1 MFNRASRPL
10 LLLLGL
16 SLCWGSAAWAQNPA
30 THLPY
35 VVRPGDTLLNIMAR
49 YLHPTV
55 SVRQLQSLNRLRNAD
70 IIGVGQTLLLPRD
83 AVRTTFAQARVS
95 QVRCNQPIS
104 VRGNRL
110 EPGVVLQENDRIQV
124 PAGCS
129 VAMVL
134 DDGSVLTVPSGGEL
148 EFQRLRSNPLEA
160 TPDVRAL
167 IRGGRVQVSVN
178 EAMGRTAPFEIST
191 PKVVMG
197 VRGTEFRTAFEPLE
211 EQSLVEV
218 LQGQVAAGQSTR
230 NLPAGRGQGFGRT
243 GGQPEI
249 DEALLPPPVPRF
261 VSTAG
266 PQWQLSV
273 RTSSQTQMLLSRS
286 SDNATFAELPA
297 ANALYSSALPI
308 AAPGAI
314 ASFYEWVAVSA
325 NGLQGMPGRYG
336 ICPAANTGCNVVFV
350 SPLLT
355 SQVQRFRLQRLG
367 ADYDESV
374 DLSGGAFYD
383 AATVVMAGLRAGRYK
398 WQFSVPNTAAGAGLV
413 QQSGEFVLLEAPTTR

>member
-1 MFNRASRPL
+1 MFNKVARPL
-10 LLLLGL
+10 LVCLGL
-16 SLCWGSAAWAQNPA
+16 GLCWGTASWAQNPA
-30 THLPY
+30 AHLPY
-35 VVRPGDTLLNIMAR
+35 QVRPGDTLLNIMTR

-55 SVRQLQSLNRLRNAD
+55 SVRQLQTLNGLRNAD
-70 IIGVGQTLLLPRD
+70 IIGVGQTLLLPRE
-83 AVRTTFAQARVS
+83 AVRTTLGQARVS
-95 QVRCNQPIS
+95 QVRCGQPMN
-104 VRGNRL
+104 VRGKRL
-110 EPGVVLQENDRIQV
+110 EPGVVLQENDRVEV

-148 EFQRLRSNPLEA
+148 EFQRLRNNPLEA

-197 VRGTEFRTAFEPLE
+197 VRGTEFRTSFEALE

-218 LQGQVAAGQSTR
+218 LQGKVAAGQRTR
-230 NLPAGRGQGFGRT
+230 PLPAGRGLGFGRA
-243 GGQPEI
+243 GRAEI

-261 VSTAG
+261 VSTTG
-266 PQWQLSV
+266 TQWRLSV
-273 RTSSQTQMLLSRS
+273 RTSPLTQVLLSRS

-297 ANALYSSALPI
+297 ASELYSSDLAI
-308 AAPGAI
+308 AAPGAM
-314 ASFYEWVAVSA
+314 AVFYEWVAVSA

-336 ICPAANTGCNVVFV
+336 LCPMASTGCNAVFV
-350 SPLLT
+350 SPLAT
-355 SQVQRFRLQRLG
+355 TQVQRFRLQRLG
-367 ADYDESV
+367 GGYDESV
-374 DLSGGAFYD
+374 NLAGGAFYD

-398 WQFSVPNTAAGAGLV
+398 WQFSVPNSAVGAGVV
-413 QQSGEFVLLEAPTTR
+413 QQSGEFVLLEAPASR